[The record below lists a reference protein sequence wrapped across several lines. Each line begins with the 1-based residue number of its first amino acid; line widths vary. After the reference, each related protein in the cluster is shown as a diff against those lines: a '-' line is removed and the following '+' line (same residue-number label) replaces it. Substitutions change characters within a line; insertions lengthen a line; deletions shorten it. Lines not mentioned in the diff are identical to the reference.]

1 MCMFG
6 GGAQAAPPPPVSTA
20 PPATPG
26 AAVGED
32 HAANLSEKQKRLRAG
47 QDGDNSSSLLT

>member
-1 MCMFG
+1 MCFFG
-6 GGAQAAPPPPVSTA
+6 GGQQAAPPPPVSTA

-26 AAVGED
+26 AAVEED
-32 HAANLSEKQKRLRAG
+32 YADSLSEKQKRLRAG